1 MRAVVRL
8 SPPLVL
14 AALVLGAAHA
24 LSFAPTT
31 LPWLQLIALAA
42 LFSLA
47 QRAYSPRQAAWLG
60 FGFGLGW
67 FGVGVSWVYVS
78 MHTYGGMPAV
88 LAALATLAF
97 CAFLA
102 LYPALAL
109 GVAQWLSPASRVRR
123 LLLALPATWAASE
136 WLRGVLFTGFPWL
149 ASGYAHPEG
158 PLAGYAPVVGVYGIA
173 LLAAFVGGAAALLV
187 DRRGVPSRT
196 LAGAVGVAAALLL
209 GGQALQT
216 RDWSTPVGKPLRVR
230 LVQGN
235 VPQNIKFEDGGLE
248 RSLAAY
254 AALLKEPREPAAE
267 LVVLPESVLPLPLER
282 LPEDALQ
289 ALLAPT
295 RDRGAALVFGI
306 FIEQPEFRFY
316 NSAVGVSPAG
326 TGGAP
331 LQRYS
336 KRHLVPFG
344 EFIPP
349 GFRWFVDLM
358 RMPIGDQARGA
369 PYQGPMDLA
378 GQRIA
383 LNICYEDL
391 FGAEIVRAWD
401 VPDRAPTML
410 LNLSNLAW
418 FNDSLALPQHLQIAR
433 LRAIETARPMLR
445 ATNTGATAIIDPR
458 GRVLAQAPFNR
469 ATTLD
474 AEVQGYEGTTP
485 YVRYGDV
492 PLLVWLAA
500 LLSVAAVLRRRA

>member
-1 MRAVVRL
+1 MRAVIRL

-24 LSFAPTT
+24 LSFAPAN

-47 QRAYSPRQAAWLG
+47 QRAYTPRQAAWLG

-78 MHTYGGMPAV
+78 MHTYGQMPAV
-88 LAALATLAF
+88 LAAGATLVF

-109 GVAQWLSPASRVRR
+109 GVAQWLSPASRARR
-123 LLLALPATWAASE
+123 LLLALPASWAASE

-149 ASGYAHPEG
+149 ASGYAHADG
-158 PLAGYAPVVGVYGIA
+158 PLAGYAPLAGVYGLAWI
-173 LLAAFVGGAAALLV
+173 AAFIAGAAALLV
-187 DRRGVPSRT
+187 DRRGVTSRVLGGT
-196 LAGAVGVAAALLL
+196 VVVVAALLL
-209 GGQALQT
+209 GGQALKT
-216 RDWSTPVGKPLRVR
+216 KAWSAPVGKPLSVR

-254 AALLKEPREPAAE
+254 ASLLRAPRGQPAD
-267 LVVLPESVLPLPLER
+267 LVVLPESVLPLPIER
-282 LPEDALQ
+282 LPDGILQ
-289 ALLAPT
+289 TLFAPT
-295 RDRGAALVFGI
+295 RDRGIALVFGI
-306 FIEQPEFRFY
+306 FIEQPERHFY
-316 NSAVGVSPAG
+316 NSAVGVSPREASD
-326 TGGAP
+326 AP

-358 RMPIGDQARGA
+358 RMPIGDQQRGA
-369 PYQGPMDLA
+369 RYQGPMDLA

-401 VPDRAPTML
+401 VPERAPTML

-445 ATNTGATAIIDPR
+445 ATNTGATAVIDPS
-458 GRVLAQAPFNR
+458 GRVIAQAPFNS
-469 ATTLD
+469 AATLD
-474 AEVQGYEGTTP
+474 VDVQGYEGTTP
-485 YVRYGDV
+485 YVRFGDT
-492 PLLVWLAA
+492 PLLVWLA
-500 LLSVAAVLRRRA
+500 LLLAAGAVLRRRA